1 MLICTEHT
9 TTVKMVTGF
18 KCSICGMATEDEMET
33 QESHSIIISG
43 GYSSVFGDGALG
55 RLDICQHCL
64 KTKLGEFIEWEEY
77 DEEGNP
83 I

>member
-9 TTVKMVTGF
+9 TTVKVVSGF
-18 KCSICGMATEDEMET
+18 KCSICGKVAEDDIEM
-33 QESHSIIISG
+33 QESQTIVISG
-43 GYSSVFGDGALG
+43 GYGSVFGDGALG
-55 RLDICQHCL
+55 RLDICQHCM
-64 KTKLGEFIEWEEY
+64 KEKLGEFIEWQEY